1 MLPAQGEEI
10 VGVLALQQ
18 YNRLTLKTGRTDAV
32 HGVGLRVAIAS
43 RPKKER
49 SMTRQPTQSGFAS
62 GLAVGVLVASLA
74 FGVVATVGAQ
84 APQGQARGRGG
95 APAAPCGPNISGAL
109 GQNTDPNSRCF
120 ELRLYTVDPSRD
132 GVDQFKGGITELHK
146 RFREGEV
153 EVFKNNGVDVM
164 AVWQDLGDPNT
175 LIYLLSYKDR
185 SARDA
190 GWAGFNADPKWTELR
205 TKYFVPL
212 TTKTYMM
219 SATDYSP
226 LK

>member
-1 MLPAQGEEI
+1 MAKRFLQTGFVSGLMLGI
-10 VGVLALQQ
+10 VLA
-18 YNRLTLKTGRTDAV
+18 G
-32 HGVGLRVAIAS
+32 
-43 RPKKER
+43 
-49 SMTRQPTQSGFAS
+49 
-62 GLAVGVLVASLA
+62 LA
-74 FGVVATVGAQ
+74 FGVVTTVGAQ
-84 APQGQARGRGG
+84 AQQAPPAQPAQAAPGQARGQRGPA
-95 APAAPCGPNISGAL
+95 APAAPCGPNIAGDL
-109 GQNTDPNSRCF
+109 GKNTDPNSRCF
-120 ELRLYTVDPSRD
+120 ELRMYTVDPSRD
-132 GVDQFKGGITELHK
+132 GVGQFKGGITELHK

-153 EVFKNNGVDVM
+153 EVFKKNGVDVM

-185 SARDA
+185 AARDA

>member
-1 MLPAQGEEI
+1 MTKRFVQ
-10 VGVLALQQ
+10 
-18 YNRLTLKTGRTDAV
+18 TGF
-32 HGVGLRVAIAS
+32 L
-43 RPKKER
+43 
-49 SMTRQPTQSGFAS
+49 S
-62 GLAVGVLVASLA
+62 GLLTGIVIAGLA
-74 FGVVATVGAQ
+74 FAVAASGAQ
-84 APQGQARGRGG
+84 APQGGAGRGQRG
-95 APAAPCGPNISGAL
+95 PAAPAAPCGPNIAGDL
-109 GQNTDPNSRCF
+109 GKNTAPDSRCF
-120 ELRLYTVDPSRD
+120 ELRLYTVDPTRD
-132 GVDQFKGGITELHK
+132 GVGQFKGGITELHK

-153 EVFKNNGVDVM
+153 EVFRKNGVDVM

-185 SARDA
+185 AARDA

-212 TTKTYMM
+212 TTKVYMM

>member
-1 MLPAQGEEI
+1 MTKRF
-10 VGVLALQQ
+10 LQ
-18 YNRLTLKTGRTDAV
+18 TGF
-32 HGVGLRVAIAS
+32 L
-43 RPKKER
+43 
-49 SMTRQPTQSGFAS
+49 S
-62 GLAVGVLVASLA
+62 GLVIGIVVTSLA
-74 FGVVATVGAQ
+74 YGVATMGAQ
-84 APQGQARGRGG
+84 APQGGAAPARGQRGPA
-95 APAAPCGPNISGAL
+95 APVAPCGPNIAGDL
-109 GQNTDPNSRCF
+109 GRNISPDSRCF
-120 ELRLYTVDPSRD
+120 ELRMYTVDPTRD
-132 GVDQFKGGITELHK
+132 GVGQFKGGITELHK

-153 EVFKNNGVDVM
+153 EVFKKNGVDVM

-185 SARDA
+185 AARDA